1 MRKKQEHPQHLK
13 KPKGRLYS
21 REALSKAYHQC
32 NVNKMPVKRAAAIYK
47 VPVTTLR
54 DRVLGKVDHET
65 AVHGKT
71 PIFSKEEELKLKNH
85 FKLMASLGY
94 GYTRSECV
102 DIAADF
108 AFQLGKRTKDRP
120 LTIKWIRGFLR
131 RWPELRVLKPRGL
144 EYARARKASEAVVQ
158 QYFANLK
165 NTLEEHDFLHNPHLI
180 YNIDEKGLTIDHKSP
195 HIVASGDYCPVAV
208 TSGKGKTVTLIG
220 GASACREGQK
230 LLVLLD
236 GHRSHVSVGLCE
248 WARDHGIVLFILPAH
263 TSHILQPLDVSCYG
277 PFQRMYD
284 AACHKLMRQ
293 TTSVISRYNV
303 CEIACKVYS
312 KALSTDNVQSGFKK
326 TGICPFNSDAV
337 PHEYLIPA
345 EVYQESSNA
354 LDHCS
359 QDTVPGGIIDQGSQD
374 TLPGGI
380 IIDHVSPQQED
391 LFRQKEKK
399 LREVKSKEKKT
410 RNTISKVVSGREI
423 TDSILNKLKDHES
436 EQNVRPKKTK
446 QETLKSNS
454 MNPKKQEKRSYNT
467 PEPQPGPSHINIQ
480 DSDEETSSDSDKEE
494 DKCCVC
500 KKFSPSEVSRSISL
514 IFVKWA
520 QCDGLRNGQPCKHW
534 VHLTYCTPVRVVRRG
549 DHFYC
554 THCKKEE

>member
-1 MRKKQEHPQHLK
+1 MYT
-13 KPKGRLYS
+13 G
-21 REALSKAYHQC
+21 
-32 NVNKMPVKRAAAIYK
+32 PVP

-65 AVHGKT
+65 PVHGKT
-71 PIFSKEEELKLKNH
+71 PIFSKEEELKWL
-85 FKLMASLGY
+85 
-94 GYTRSECV
+94 E
-102 DIAADF
+102 
-108 AFQLGKRTKDRP
+108 P
-120 LTIKWIRGFLR
+120 
-131 RWPELRVLKPRGL
+131 RVLKPRGL

-220 GASACREGQK
+220 GASACGSSIPPFFVFPGKRLDQELLQGKSPGADGALSDSGWSNLALFRQYLATHFIKYVPGREGQK

-236 GHRSHVSVGLCE
+236 GHRSYGPVGLCE

-312 KALSTDNVQSGFKK
+312 KALSTDNMQSGIKK
-326 TGICPFNSDAV
+326 TGICPFNSDAI

-345 EVYQESSNA
+345 EVYQESSNE

-359 QDTVPGGIIDQGSQD
+359 QDIVPGGIIDQGSQD

-410 RNTISKVVSGREI
+410 RNTICKVVSGREI
-423 TDSILNKLKDHES
+423 TDCILIKLKDHES

-446 QETLKSNS
+446 QETLKPNS
-454 MNPKKQEKRSYNT
+454 MNPKKQEKHSYNT
-467 PEPQPGPSHINIQ
+467 TEPQPGPSHINIQ
-480 DSDEETSSDSDKEE
+480 DSDEETLSDSDKEE

-500 KKFSPSEVSRSISL
+500 KKFSPSEVSKSVSL

-549 DHFYC
+549 DLNL
-554 THCKKEE
+554 